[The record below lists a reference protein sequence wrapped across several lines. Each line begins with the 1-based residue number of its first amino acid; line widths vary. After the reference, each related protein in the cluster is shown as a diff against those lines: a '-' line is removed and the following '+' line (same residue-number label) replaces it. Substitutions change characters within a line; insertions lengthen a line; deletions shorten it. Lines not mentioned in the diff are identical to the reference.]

1 MLELTAQ
8 FGKFGIG
15 GCGVV
20 AEVVMW
26 VNFEDVR
33 MTQQC
38 ERATFAGLSI
48 KNRSLLSAFVA
59 EL

>member
-1 MLELTAQ
+1 M
-8 FGKFGIG
+8 
-15 GCGVV
+15 